1 MAAEPLQFPKRLL
14 SKKEF
19 CTLYGVSFTTFYEL
33 LKGGQLKALK
43 CGAKTLIDEAEAER
57 WKASLPSYQSAHGAA
72 HPHANSLGWRDPHS
86 GERHAGG
93 GADTTPRLSKTTSG
107 NTS

>member
-72 HPHANSLGWRDPHS
+72 IPTRTPS
-86 GERHAGG
+86 G
-93 GADTTPRLSKTTSG
+93 GAIRIRVSVTRVGELIQPRLSKTTSG